1 VPLCEQQ
8 QQASHIFSV
17 QHQMRIRFLSLF
29 LANVSALQ
37 GQGRRSWLHTVT
49 SGGGAAVGVAV
60 LGSPASAAC
69 LPGDV
74 SSDCIGV
81 YKQRGTI
88 TEKQAAFA
96 EVNFVPPPPE
106 PANYE
111 EAMEQLQQYRTVV
124 ATWKEELAKGRKE
137 YVENVGTQLLAVR
150 PRITAIGQRLV
161 RIADPTLSFEDEVEM
176 VRSLTDRDAEPLLP
190 STFSESAFAQRCRV
204 CGLSSTLRNVLYGMD
219 DVDLE
224 LGRLLRSTPE
234 RNNVAARSWTMDLI
248 TAVAMLKSVEKEYD
262 LLLRYASIMG
272 K

>member
-1 VPLCEQQ
+1 
-8 QQASHIFSV
+8 
-17 QHQMRIRFLSLF
+17 M
-29 LANVSALQ
+29 
-37 GQGRRSWLHTVT
+37 HTVT
-49 SGGGAAVGVAV
+49 SGGAAAI
-60 LGSPASAAC
+60 LGSTTTDSPASAAC

-74 SSDCIGV
+74 SADCIGV

-88 TEKQAAFA
+88 TKKQAEWA
-96 EVNFVPPPPE
+96 EVKYVPPPPE
-106 PANYE
+106 PVSFE

-150 PRITAIGQRLV
+150 PRVTAIGQRLV

-176 VRSLTDRDAEPLLP
+176 IRSLTDRDAEPLTY

-224 LGRLLRSTPE
+224 LGRLLRSSPE
-234 RNNVAARSWTMDLI
+234 QNNVAASSWTVDLI
-248 TAVAMLKSVEKEYD
+248 AAVAMLKSVEKEYD
-262 LLLRYASIMG
+262 LLLRYASMLP